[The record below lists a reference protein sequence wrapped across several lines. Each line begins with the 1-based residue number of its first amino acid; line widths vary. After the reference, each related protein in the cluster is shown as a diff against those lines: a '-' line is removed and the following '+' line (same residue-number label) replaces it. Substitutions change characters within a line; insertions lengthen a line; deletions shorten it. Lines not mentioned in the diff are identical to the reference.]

1 MGIISLCCTHFFIP
15 SFNFDNTL
23 SFFIY
28 VFLTL
33 SNILSH
39 VLSGGLF
46 GPSQG
51 GVHFDTESSFS
62 EPIEHLNLLASQTL
76 AAVRDL
82 VLKRHRT
89 GNKTIAEIYRH
100 FDRKGKRFFN
110 ALDFMQATADLRIE
124 TTERVATLAVAQMA
138 LDSPRDRVSL
148 GKFPS

>member
-1 MGIISLCCTHFFIP
+1 M
-15 SFNFDNTL
+15 
-23 SFFIY
+23 
-28 VFLTL
+28 
-33 SNILSH
+33 
-39 VLSGGLF
+39 
-46 GPSQG
+46 
-51 GVHFDTESSFS
+51 VHFDTESSFS

-100 FDRKGKRFFN
+100 FDRKGKHFFN

-124 TTERVATLAVAQMA
+124 TTERVAMLAVAQMA

-148 GKFPS
+148 GDFPSCEVGTELSLFVCSFLNVLVCI